1 MNPVPSLAAWTRLH
15 ACNPQ
20 ALQDLGQLHGLA
32 LVPQGAASEPS
43 SGTALR
49 IRCARVQD
57 AQVLVADLLWWQ
69 AGDGQRLYT
78 VETGHRMLRPG
89 QALERIQAQGL
100 SPDSAHAIALVLLHQ
115 LLGQTSRVLDR
126 IDEGLT
132 VSMQSLRTFQ
142 LTVGTRRARGAEDLS
157 DVDSHLSMLH
167 QPLSVALQSL
177 DDLERAASQLRRT
190 GLAGSSLERLHVDAL
205 LAEIDG
211 VQRRGRFMLE
221 RQRFHRRAAEET
233 VAMSDLNVTKVFSVL
248 WAAFIPG
255 TALINWYGQ
264 NFRVMPELS
273 WEGSLWMQ
281 LLAVLVLTA
290 IPVWMVKQSGTLR

>member
-1 MNPVPSLAAWTRLH
+1 MNPIQELSAWSRLH
-15 ACNPQ
+15 ASSPE
-20 ALQDLGQLHGLA
+20 ALQDLGRLHGIDLFA
-32 LVPQGAASEPS
+32 QTVARPGAAI
-43 SGTALR
+43 R
-49 IRCARVQD
+49 IRCARLQD
-57 AQVLVADLLWWQ
+57 KQVLVADLLWCQ
-69 AGDGQRLYT
+69 AGDDQPLRT

-100 SPDSAHAIALVLLHQ
+100 SPGSSHAIGLVLLHQ
-115 LLGQTSRVLDR
+115 LLGQTSLVLERTD
-126 IDEGLT
+126 DGLT
-132 VSMQSLRTFQ
+132 TSMRSLRAFQ
-142 LTVGTRRARGAEDLS
+142 LTVGTQRTRGAQDLT
-157 DVDSHLSMLH
+157 DVDSYLLMLNR
-167 QPLSVALQSL
+167 PLSVVLQSL
-177 DDLERAASQLRRT
+177 DDLERAALHLRRAA
-190 GLAGSSLERLHVDAL
+190 LRGSLLDRLHVDAL

-211 VQRRGRFMLE
+211 VQRRARFMLE

>member
-1 MNPVPSLAAWTRLH
+1 MTWDLTLPLWTRLH
-15 ACNPQ
+15 AASPE
-20 ALQDLGQLHGLA
+20 ALDELGRRHGIDLLPNTAPRQRG
-32 LVPQGAASEPS
+32 VGA
-43 SGTALR
+43 ALR
-49 IRCARVQD
+49 IRCARVHD
-57 AQVLVADLLWWQ
+57 GRVLVADLLWLQ
-69 AGDGQRLYT
+69 AADSQALYT

-89 QALERIQAQGL
+89 QALERCTAQGL
-100 SPDSAHAIALVLLHQ
+100 PTGSAHAAALVLLHQ
-115 LLGQTSRVLDR
+115 LLGQAGRVLDG
-126 IDEGLT
+126 IDGGLT
-132 VSMQSLRTFQ
+132 SSMRSLRSFQ
-142 LTVGTRRARGAEDLS
+142 RTVGTPGTRGAEDLTE
-157 DVDSHLSMLH
+157 VDSHLAMLNR
-167 QPLSVALQSL
+167 PLSVLLESL
-177 DDLERAASQLRRT
+177 DDLERAARQLRRSV
-190 GLAGSSLERLHVDAL
+190 LQGSQLERSHVDAL
-205 LAEIDG
+205 LAEIEG

-290 IPVWMVKQSGTLR
+290 IPVWMVKQSGSLR

>member
-1 MNPVPSLAAWTRLH
+1 MTWDVNLPLWTRLH
-15 ACNPQ
+15 AASPQ
-20 ALQDLGQLHGLA
+20 ALDDLGRCHGVDLLPA
-32 LVPQGAASEPS
+32 TVLSPRGAGAAI
-43 SGTALR
+43 R

-57 AQVLVADLLWWQ
+57 ERVLVADLLWHQTADVQ
-69 AGDGQRLYT
+69 ALYT

-89 QALERIQAQGL
+89 QAQQRFKVQGL
-100 SPDSAHAIALVLLHQ
+100 PSGSAHAVALVLLHQ
-115 LLGQTSRVLDR
+115 LLGQTGLVLDR
-126 IDEGLT
+126 IDTGLT
-132 VSMQSLRTFQ
+132 TTMRSLRSFQ
-142 LTVGTRRARGAEDLS
+142 LTVGTPGTRGAEDLT
-157 DVDSHLSMLH
+157 DVDSDLAMLNR
-167 QPLSVALQSL
+167 PLSVVLQAL
-177 DDLERAASQLRRT
+177 DDLEQASRQLRRSV
-190 GLAGSSLERLHVDAL
+190 LQGSQLERSHVDAL
-205 LAEIDG
+205 LAEIDS

-273 WEGSLWMQ
+273 WHGSLWMQ